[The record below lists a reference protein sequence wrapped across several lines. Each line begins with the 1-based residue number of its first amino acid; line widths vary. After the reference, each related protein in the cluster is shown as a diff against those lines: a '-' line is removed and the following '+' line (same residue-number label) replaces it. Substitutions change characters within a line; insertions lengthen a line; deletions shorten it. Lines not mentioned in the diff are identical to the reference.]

1 MPDFLSMVERSL
13 KAVRYGIFSVNDQI
27 ALALDGFCHT
37 PAMDY
42 TDLTEASDPD
52 FEPAYGSFCYGTVPL
67 LDLSTPPVSAV
78 SPQAADADS
87 TPEAAVSRPSA
98 KSALTTPAEG
108 HLFHEHRSV
117 PWLPGTLMLEACGS
131 SSHARYFRLTAGY
144 GGGASPIRAGAA
156 SRARST
162 EK

>member
-108 HLFHEHRSV
+108 HLFHVEASLGYRGV
-117 PWLPGTLMLEACGS
+117 CEACGS
-131 SSHARYFRLTAGY
+131 QVTALLPSELAVWRCLADK
-144 GGGASPIRAGAA
+144 GGRCKSC
-156 SRARST
+156 
-162 EK
+162 EKSEK